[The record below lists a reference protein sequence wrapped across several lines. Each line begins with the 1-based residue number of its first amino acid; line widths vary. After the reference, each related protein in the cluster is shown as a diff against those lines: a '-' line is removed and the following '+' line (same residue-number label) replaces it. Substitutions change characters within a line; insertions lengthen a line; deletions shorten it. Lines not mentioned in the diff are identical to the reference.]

1 MQAKPRVVIT
11 GIGAVTP
18 IGMGVDGLWG
28 GILAGRSGIT
38 EITSFDTSQHRT
50 KVAGEVKGFDASE
63 FASKNILKHLDR
75 FTGFAVSAARMAA
88 SDACLDLSRHKD
100 IDLFTL
106 AEVERIDGGPG
117 TFNVTVK
124 KHARYVDE
132 AKCTGCGSC
141 VASCPVRYR
150 VQPIPEERRAP
161 IDLAPEV
168 QEEVAEILA
177 RWKGREGPLMPI
189 LQELNARFNYFPE
202 DILRFV
208 SRETGYPLTHLYRIA
223 TFYSA
228 FSLTP
233 RGKYTVS
240 VCMGTTCYVRGAE
253 RLMEKFTD
261 VLGVGVDGTTDDKVF
276 TLKAVRCI
284 GCCGLAPAVA
294 IGTEVYGKLAVK
306 DIPKIVDRYRK
317 SEAA

>member
-1 MQAKPRVVIT
+1 MSDGTQTQKVGSALVVGGGIGGMQA
-11 GIGAVTP
+11 AL
-18 IGMGVDGLWG
+18 D
-28 GILAGRSGIT
+28 LAGAGI
-38 EITSFDTSQHRT
+38 
-50 KVAGEVKGFDASE
+50 KVYLVEQKPGVGGVMAQ
-63 FASKNILKHLDR
+63 LDKT
-75 FTGFAVSAARMAA
+75 FPTNDCAMCTMAPRLA
-88 SDACLDLSRHKD
+88 DLSRHKD
-100 IDLFTL
+100 IELLTL
-106 AEVERIDGGPG
+106 ANVEKVEGGPG
-117 TFNVTVK
+117 NFTVTVK
-124 KHARYVDE
+124 KRARYVDE

-150 VQPIPEERRAP
+150 VQPVPEERRAP
-161 IDLAPEV
+161 IDLVPEV
-168 QEEVAEILA
+168 REEVANIVA

-202 DILRFV
+202 EVLRFV
-208 SRETGYPLTHLYRIA
+208 AHETGYPLTHLYRIA

-233 RGKYTVS
+233 RGKHTVS

-253 RLMEKFTD
+253 RLMEKFTE
-261 VLGVGVDGTTDDKVF
+261 VLGVGVDGTTEDRLF

-294 IGTEVYGKLAVK
+294 IGTEVFGKLTVR
-306 DIPKIVDRYRK
+306 DIPRIVDRYRK

>member
-1 MQAKPRVVIT
+1 MSDGTQAQKVGAALVVGGGIGGMQA
-11 GIGAVTP
+11 AL
-18 IGMGVDGLWG
+18 D
-28 GILAGRSGIT
+28 LAGAGI
-38 EITSFDTSQHRT
+38 
-50 KVAGEVKGFDASE
+50 KVYLVEQKPGVGGVMAQ
-63 FASKNILKHLDR
+63 LDKT
-75 FTGFAVSAARMAA
+75 FPTNDCAMCTMAPRLA
-88 SDACLDLSRHKD
+88 DLSRHGD
-100 IDLFTL
+100 IELLTL
-106 AEVERIDGGPG
+106 AEVERVEGGPG
-117 TFNVTVK
+117 KFNVTVK
-124 KHARYVDE
+124 KRARYVDE

-161 IDLAPEV
+161 IDLTPDV
-168 QEEVAEILA
+168 REEVAEILA

-202 DILRFV
+202 EILHFV
-208 SRETGYPLTHLYRIA
+208 SRQTGYPLTHLYRIA

-261 VLGVGVDGTTDDKVF
+261 VLGVGVDETTEDKLF

-294 IGTEVYGKLAVK
+294 IGSEVYGKLAVK
-306 DIPKIVDRYRK
+306 DIPKIVERYRK